1 MNNKTVKKEDFIF
14 RLNNLKFDK
23 FCIADNQVLNDVKKL
38 DSYDLTEQ
46 EKNDINKYIK
56 WCFDEM
62 VEKTELLNKIVKKYD
77 GNGWSD
83 FDINNLTND
92 INILSKV
99 MHELNRLF
107 K

>member
-1 MNNKTVKKEDFIF
+1 MNNTIKKEDFIF
-14 RLNNLKFDK
+14 KLNNLLFNKT
-23 FCIADNQVLNDVKKL
+23 CIADNQVLNDVKKL

-46 EKNDINKYIK
+46 EKNDISKYIK

-62 VEKTELLNKIVKKYD
+62 VEKSELLNKIVKKYD
-77 GNGWSD
+77 GNSWSD
-83 FDINNLTND
+83 FDINNLTNS

-99 MHELNRLF
+99 THELKQVF

>member
-1 MNNKTVKKEDFIF
+1 MSNTIKKEDFIF

-23 FCIADNQVLNDVKKL
+23 FCKADNQVLEDVKKL
-38 DSYDLTEQ
+38 DSYNLTEQ
-46 EKNDINKYIK
+46 ERKDLNIYIK

-62 VEKTELLNKIVKKYD
+62 IEKSELLNKIVKKYD

-83 FDINNLTND
+83 FDINNLTNN

-99 MHELNRLF
+99 THELKQVF